1 MPKEK
6 QNPWPRSI
14 AAFLIAATFLLTWT
28 IIKTSQ
34 MPVHE
39 ENSFMTTY
47 QDVDM
52 NADTI
57 YTQSQNFLRNY
68 DILLVSEHENRALEQ
83 EFYKKRGMSTNVIK
97 PWEEIELQLV
107 DSEGNFVQNGN
118 LEVLLSRPTM
128 RIYDKEVDVKYLGE
142 GKFSIGRINFEKPGR
157 WQLVVKATVDE
168 LIGFKNIELYIE

>member
-6 QNPWPRSI
+6 LNPWPRSI
-14 AAFLIAATFLLTWT
+14 AAFLIAAAILLTWT
-28 IIKTSQ
+28 VVKTSQ

-52 NADTI
+52 NSDEI

-68 DILLVSEHENRALEQ
+68 DILLVSEHEVKALEQ
-83 EFYKKRGMSTNVIK
+83 EFYKKRGVTTNVIK
-97 PWEEIELQLV
+97 PWNEIELQLV

-128 RIYDKEVDVKYLGE
+128 RIHDKEVDAKYLGE
-142 GKFSIGRINFEKPGR
+142 GKFSVGRINFDKPGR
-157 WQLVVKATVDE
+157 WQLVVKATVDQ
-168 LIGFKNIELYIE
+168 LTGFKNIELYIE